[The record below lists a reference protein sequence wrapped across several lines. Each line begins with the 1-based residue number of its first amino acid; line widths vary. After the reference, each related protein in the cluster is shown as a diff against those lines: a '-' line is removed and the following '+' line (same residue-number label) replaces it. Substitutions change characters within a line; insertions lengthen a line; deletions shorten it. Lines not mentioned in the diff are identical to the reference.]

1 MKEFYTRTITAFTYA
16 LVLLFSL
23 FYNQYLFFSIGFICS
38 LILVFEFI
46 KLVSDY
52 NHKFLSSDSGKSYLI
67 LYLTFPLYLSL
78 FILSKYP
85 EFQIGFLI
93 IIVITNILLGFSLLK
108 KKLFS
113 FSILKN
119 RFLGHFYLVG
129 SLVIFFSMS
138 NVSGT
143 YNPLIVFCFL
153 SLIWISDSAA
163 YVFGVSFGKRP
174 LLKSVSPKKSVEG
187 FVGGIIFSI
196 ILAIIFN
203 FYLNTNF
210 SLIQW
215 LIIGVLTS
223 ILGTLGDLVQ
233 SQFKR
238 EAGVKDSGKWL
249 PGHGGLYDRMDSII
263 FTAPFIY
270 LLIIIFNYVS

>member
-1 MKEFYTRTITAFTYA
+1 MKEFYTRSLTALAYA
-16 LVLLFSL
+16 IVLLFPL
-23 FYNQYLFFSIGFICS
+23 FFNQYIFFLVGFICS

-52 NHKFLSSDSGKSYLI
+52 NHKFFSVDSGKSYLI

-85 EFQIGFLI
+85 EFQLVFLL
-93 IIVITNILLGFSLLK
+93 IIVITNVLLGFSLLK
-108 KKLFS
+108 KKFFS

-119 RFLGHFYLVG
+119 RFVGHFYLVG

-138 NVSGT
+138 NILGT
-143 YNPLIVFCFL
+143 YDPMIILSFL

-174 LLKSVSPKKSVEG
+174 LLKSVSPKKSIEG
-187 FVGGIIFSI
+187 FIGGVIFSI
-196 ILAIIFN
+196 LLSVIFS
-203 FYLNTNF
+203 FYININF
-210 SLIQW
+210 SLTQW
-215 LIIGVLTS
+215 LIIAVVTS
-223 ILGTLGDLVQ
+223 VLGTLGDLVQ

-263 FTAPFIY
+263 FASPFIY
-270 LLIIIFNYVS
+270 LLIKIFENVS

>member
-1 MKEFYTRTITAFTYA
+1 MKEFYTRSYTALAYA
-16 LVLLFSL
+16 IFLLFPL
-23 FYNQYLFFSIGFICS
+23 FYNQYLFYTAGFICS

-52 NHKFLSSDSGKSYLI
+52 NHKFFSLDSGKSYLI

-78 FILSKYP
+78 FILSKYS
-85 EFQIGFLI
+85 EFQLGFLI
-93 IIVITNILLGFSLLK
+93 LIVITNILLGFSLLK

-119 RFLGHFYLVG
+119 RFVGHFYLVG

-138 NVSGT
+138 NISGT
-143 YNPLIVFCFL
+143 YNPFIVFSFL
-153 SLIWISDSAA
+153 ALIWISDSAA
-163 YVFGVSFGKRP
+163 YVFGVNFGKRP
-174 LLKSVSPKKSVEG
+174 LLKSVSPKKSIEG
-187 FVGGIIFSI
+187 FLGGIIFSI
-196 ILAIIFN
+196 ILSLIFN
-203 FYLNTNF
+203 FYINTDF
-210 SLIQW
+210 SLFQW

-223 ILGTLGDLVQ
+223 VLGTLGDLVQ

-263 FTAPFIY
+263 FAAPFIY
-270 LLIIIFNYVS
+270 LTIKTFIYVS

>member
-1 MKEFYTRTITAFTYA
+1 MKEFYTRSITAFTYA

-174 LLKSVSPKKSVEG
+174 LLKSVSPKKSIEG

-263 FTAPFIY
+263 FASPFIY
-270 LLIIIFNYVS
+270 LLIKLFNYVS

>member
-1 MKEFYTRTITAFTYA
+1 MKEFYTRSFTALAYA
-16 LVLLFSL
+16 IVLLFPL
-23 FYNQYLFFSIGFICS
+23 FFKQYLFYLVGFICS

-52 NHKFLSSDSGKSYLI
+52 NHKFFSVDSGKSYLI

-85 EFQIGFLI
+85 EFQLVFLL
-93 IIVITNILLGFSLLK
+93 IIVITNVLLGFSLLK
-108 KKLFS
+108 KKFFS

-119 RFLGHFYLVG
+119 RFVGHFYLVG

-138 NVSGT
+138 NILGT
-143 YNPLIVFCFL
+143 YDPMIILSFL

-174 LLKSVSPKKSVEG
+174 LLKSVSPKKSIEG
-187 FVGGIIFSI
+187 FIGGVIFSILLSIIFS
-196 ILAIIFN
+196 
-203 FYLNTNF
+203 FYININF
-210 SLIQW
+210 SLTQW
-215 LIIGVLTS
+215 LIIAVVTS
-223 ILGTLGDLVQ
+223 VLGTLGDLVQ

-263 FTAPFIY
+263 FASPFIY
-270 LLIIIFNYVS
+270 LIIKIFENVS

>member
-1 MKEFYTRTITAFTYA
+1 MKEFYTRSLTALAYA
-16 LVLLFSL
+16 IVLLFPL
-23 FYNQYLFFSIGFICS
+23 FFNQYMFYLVGFICS

-52 NHKFLSSDSGKSYLI
+52 NHKFFSVDSGKSYLI

-85 EFQIGFLI
+85 EFQLVFLLI
-93 IIVITNILLGFSLLK
+93 IVVTNVLLGFSLLK
-108 KKLFS
+108 KKFFS

-119 RFLGHFYLVG
+119 RFVGHFYLVG

-138 NVSGT
+138 NILGT
-143 YNPLIVFCFL
+143 YDPMIILSFL

-174 LLKSVSPKKSVEG
+174 LLKSVSPKKSIEG
-187 FVGGIIFSI
+187 FIGGVIFSI
-196 ILAIIFN
+196 LLSVIFS
-203 FYLNTNF
+203 FYININF
-210 SLIQW
+210 SLTQW
-215 LIIGVLTS
+215 LIIAVVTS
-223 ILGTLGDLVQ
+223 VLGTLGDLVQ

-263 FTAPFIY
+263 FASPFIY
-270 LLIIIFNYVS
+270 LIIKIFENVS

>member
-1 MKEFYTRTITAFTYA
+1 MKEFYTRSLTALAYA
-16 LVLLFSL
+16 IVLLFPL
-23 FYNQYLFFSIGFICS
+23 FFNQYIFYLVGFICS

-52 NHKFLSSDSGKSYLI
+52 NHKFFSVDSGKSYLI

-85 EFQIGFLI
+85 EFQLVFLL
-93 IIVITNILLGFSLLK
+93 IIVITNVLLGFSLLK
-108 KKLFS
+108 KKFFS

-119 RFLGHFYLVG
+119 RFVGHFYLVG

-138 NVSGT
+138 NILGT
-143 YNPLIVFCFL
+143 YDPMIILSFL

-174 LLKSVSPKKSVEG
+174 LLKSVSPKKSIEG
-187 FVGGIIFSI
+187 FIGGVIFSI
-196 ILAIIFN
+196 LLSVIFS
-203 FYLNTNF
+203 FYININF
-210 SLIQW
+210 SLTQW
-215 LIIGVLTS
+215 LIIAVVTS
-223 ILGTLGDLVQ
+223 VLGTLGDLVQ

-263 FTAPFIY
+263 FASPFIY
-270 LLIIIFNYVS
+270 LLIKIFEYVS

>member
-1 MKEFYTRTITAFTYA
+1 MKEFYTRSLTALAYA
-16 LVLLFSL
+16 IVLLFPL
-23 FYNQYLFFSIGFICS
+23 FYNQYLFYIVGFLCS
-38 LILVFEFI
+38 LVLVFEFI
-46 KLVSDY
+46 KLISNY

-78 FILSKYP
+78 FVLSKYS
-85 EFQIGFLI
+85 EFQLGFLI
-93 IIVITNILLGFSLLK
+93 VIVSTNIILGFSLLK

-119 RFLGHFYLVG
+119 RFIGHFYLVG

-138 NVSGT
+138 NVNN
-143 YNPLIVFCFL
+143 YYEPLITFSFL

-163 YVFGVSFGKRP
+163 YVFGVNFGKRP
-174 LLKSVSPKKSVEG
+174 LLKSVSPKKSIEG
-187 FVGGIIFSI
+187 FLGGLFFSI
-196 ILAIIFN
+196 LLSIMFSKYIELN
-203 FYLNTNF
+203 FTL
-210 SLIQW
+210 LQW

-223 ILGTLGDLVQ
+223 ALGALGDLVQ

-263 FTAPFIY
+263 FAAPFIY
-270 LLIIIFNYVS
+270 LTIKTFIYVS

>member
-1 MKEFYTRTITAFTYA
+1 M
-16 LVLLFSL
+16 
-23 FYNQYLFFSIGFICS
+23 
-38 LILVFEFI
+38 
-46 KLVSDY
+46 
-52 NHKFLSSDSGKSYLI
+52 
-67 LYLTFPLYLSL
+67 
-78 FILSKYP
+78 
-85 EFQIGFLI
+85 
-93 IIVITNILLGFSLLK
+93 K

-174 LLKSVSPKKSVEG
+174 LLKSVSPKKSIEG

>member
-1 MKEFYTRTITAFTYA
+1 MKEFYTRSLTALAYA
-16 LVLLFSL
+16 IVLLFPL
-23 FYNQYLFFSIGFICS
+23 FFNQYIFFLVGFICS

-52 NHKFLSSDSGKSYLI
+52 NHKFFSVDSGKSYLI

-85 EFQIGFLI
+85 EFQLVFLL
-93 IIVITNILLGFSLLK
+93 IIVITNVLLGFSLLK
-108 KKLFS
+108 KKFFS

-119 RFLGHFYLVG
+119 RFVGNFYLVG

-138 NVSGT
+138 NILGT
-143 YNPLIVFCFL
+143 YDPMIILSFL

-174 LLKSVSPKKSVEG
+174 LLKSVSPKKSIEG
-187 FVGGIIFSI
+187 FIGGVIFSI
-196 ILAIIFN
+196 LLSVIFS
-203 FYLNTNF
+203 FYININF
-210 SLIQW
+210 SLTQW
-215 LIIGVLTS
+215 LIIAVVTS
-223 ILGTLGDLVQ
+223 VLGTLGDLVQ

-263 FTAPFIY
+263 FASPFIY
-270 LLIIIFNYVS
+270 LLIKIFEYVS

>member
-1 MKEFYTRTITAFTYA
+1 MKEFYTRSLTALAYA
-16 LVLLFSL
+16 IVLLFPL
-23 FYNQYLFFSIGFICS
+23 FFNQYMFYLVGFICS

-52 NHKFLSSDSGKSYLI
+52 NHKFFSVDSGKSYLI

-85 EFQIGFLI
+85 EFQLVFLL
-93 IIVITNILLGFSLLK
+93 IIVITNVLLGFSLIK
-108 KKLFS
+108 KKFFS

-119 RFLGHFYLVG
+119 RFVGHFYLVG

-138 NVSGT
+138 NILGT
-143 YNPLIVFCFL
+143 YDPMIILSFL

-174 LLKSVSPKKSVEG
+174 LLKSVSPKKSIEG
-187 FVGGIIFSI
+187 FIGGVIFSI
-196 ILAIIFN
+196 LLSVIFS
-203 FYLNTNF
+203 FYININF
-210 SLIQW
+210 SLTQW
-215 LIIGVLTS
+215 LIIAVVTS
-223 ILGTLGDLVQ
+223 VLGTLGDLVQ

-263 FTAPFIY
+263 FASPFIY
-270 LLIIIFNYVS
+270 LLIKIFEYVS

>member
-1 MKEFYTRTITAFTYA
+1 MKEFYTRSLTAFTYA

-23 FYNQYLFFSIGFICS
+23 FYNQYLFYSVGFVCS

-78 FILSKYP
+78 FILSKYS
-85 EFQIGFLI
+85 EFQIGFLV
-93 IIVITNILLGFSLLK
+93 IIVVTNILLGFSLLK

-119 RFLGHFYLVG
+119 RFVGHFYLVG

-143 YNPLIVFCFL
+143 YNALIVFSFL
-153 SLIWISDSAA
+153 SIVWSSDSAA
-163 YVFGVSFGKRP
+163 YVFGVNFGKRP
-174 LLKSVSPKKSVEG
+174 LLKSVSPKKSIEG
-187 FVGGIIFSI
+187 FIGGIIFSI
-196 ILAIIFN
+196 ILSWIFSL
-203 FYLNTNF
+203 YLNINF

-215 LIIGVLTS
+215 LIIGLLTS
-223 ILGTLGDLVQ
+223 VLGTLGDLVQ

-238 EAGVKDSGKWL
+238 EAGVKDSGKWM

-270 LLIIIFNYVS
+270 LTIKTFIYVS

>member
-1 MKEFYTRTITAFTYA
+1 MTAFTYA
-16 LVLLFSL
+16 IILLFPL
-23 FYNQYLFFSIGFICS
+23 FYNQYFFYIVGFICS

-52 NHKFLSSDSGKSYLI
+52 NHKFLTSDSGKSYLI

-85 EFQIGFLI
+85 EFQLVFLL
-93 IIVITNILLGFSLLK
+93 IIVITNVLLGFSLIK
-108 KKLFS
+108 KKFFS

-119 RFLGHFYLVG
+119 RFVGHFYLVG

-138 NVSGT
+138 NINGV
-143 YNPLIVFCFL
+143 YDPLIIFIFL
-153 SLIWISDSAA
+153 NLIWISDSAA
-163 YVFGVSFGKRP
+163 YVFGINFGKRP
-174 LLKSVSPKKSVEG
+174 LLKSVSPKKSIEG
-187 FVGGIIFSI
+187 FIGGLIFSVLLSIIFS
-196 ILAIIFN
+196 A
-203 FYLNTNF
+203 YLEINF

-215 LIIGVLTS
+215 IIIGLSTS

-263 FTAPFIY
+263 FAAPFIY
-270 LLIIIFNYVS
+270 LLIKTFNYVS

>member
-1 MKEFYTRTITAFTYA
+1 MKEFYTRSLTALAYA
-16 LVLLFSL
+16 IVLLFPL
-23 FYNQYLFFSIGFICS
+23 FFNQYMFYLVGFICS

-52 NHKFLSSDSGKSYLI
+52 NHKFFSVDSGKSYLI

-85 EFQIGFLI
+85 EFQLVFLL
-93 IIVITNILLGFSLLK
+93 IIVITNVLLGFSLLK
-108 KKLFS
+108 KKFFS

-119 RFLGHFYLVG
+119 RFVGHFYLVG

-138 NVSGT
+138 NILGT
-143 YNPLIVFCFL
+143 YDPMIILSFL

-174 LLKSVSPKKSVEG
+174 LLKSVSPKKSIEG
-187 FVGGIIFSI
+187 FIGGVIFSI
-196 ILAIIFN
+196 LLSVIFS
-203 FYLNTNF
+203 FYININF
-210 SLIQW
+210 SLTQW
-215 LIIGVLTS
+215 LIIAVVTS
-223 ILGTLGDLVQ
+223 VLGTLGDLVQ
-233 SQFKR
+233 SKFKR

-263 FTAPFIY
+263 FASPFIY
-270 LLIIIFNYVS
+270 LLIKIFEYVS

>member
-1 MKEFYTRTITAFTYA
+1 MKEFYTRSLTALAYA
-16 LVLLFSL
+16 IVLLFPL
-23 FYNQYLFFSIGFICS
+23 FFNQYMFYLVGFICS

-52 NHKFLSSDSGKSYLI
+52 NHKFLSVDSGKSYLI

-85 EFQIGFLI
+85 EFQLVFLL
-93 IIVITNILLGFSLLK
+93 IIVITNVLLGFSLIK
-108 KKLFS
+108 KKFFS

-119 RFLGHFYLVG
+119 RFVGHFYLVG

-138 NVSGT
+138 NILGT
-143 YNPLIVFCFL
+143 YDPMIILSFL

-174 LLKSVSPKKSVEG
+174 LLKSVSPKKSIEG
-187 FVGGIIFSI
+187 FIGGVIFSI
-196 ILAIIFN
+196 LLSVIFS
-203 FYLNTNF
+203 FYININF
-210 SLIQW
+210 SLTQW
-215 LIIGVLTS
+215 LIIAVVTS
-223 ILGTLGDLVQ
+223 VLGTLGDLVQ

-263 FTAPFIY
+263 FASPFIY
-270 LLIIIFNYVS
+270 LLIKIFEYVS

>member
-1 MKEFYTRTITAFTYA
+1 MKEFYTRSLTALAYA
-16 LVLLFSL
+16 IVLLFPL
-23 FYNQYLFFSIGFICS
+23 FFNQYMFYLVGFICS

-52 NHKFLSSDSGKSYLI
+52 NHKFFSVDSGKSYLI

-85 EFQIGFLI
+85 EFQLVFLL
-93 IIVITNILLGFSLLK
+93 IIVITNVLLGFSLLK
-108 KKLFS
+108 KKFFS

-119 RFLGHFYLVG
+119 RFVGHFYLVG

-138 NVSGT
+138 NILGT
-143 YNPLIVFCFL
+143 YDPMIILSFL

-174 LLKSVSPKKSVEG
+174 LLKSVSPKKSIEG
-187 FVGGIIFSI
+187 FIGGVIFSI
-196 ILAIIFN
+196 LLSVIFS
-203 FYLNTNF
+203 FYININF
-210 SLIQW
+210 SLTQW
-215 LIIGVLTS
+215 LIIAVVTS
-223 ILGTLGDLVQ
+223 VLGTLGDLVQ
-233 SQFKR
+233 SQFIR

-263 FTAPFIY
+263 FASPFIY
-270 LLIIIFNYVS
+270 LLIKIFEYVS

>member
-1 MKEFYTRTITAFTYA
+1 MKEFYTRSFTALAYA
-16 LVLLFSL
+16 IVLLFPL
-23 FYNQYLFFSIGFICS
+23 FFNQYLFYIVGFICS

-52 NHKFLSSDSGKSYLI
+52 NHKFLSVDSGKSYLI

-85 EFQIGFLI
+85 EFQLVFLI
-93 IIVITNILLGFSLLK
+93 IIVTTNVLLGFSLLK
-108 KKLFS
+108 KKFFS

-119 RFLGHFYLVG
+119 RFVGHFYLVG

-138 NVSGT
+138 NVLGT
-143 YNPLIVFCFL
+143 YDPLIILSFL

-174 LLKSVSPKKSVEG
+174 LLKSVSPKKSIEG
-187 FVGGIIFSI
+187 FIGGVIFSI
-196 ILAIIFN
+196 LLSLVFSFYININ
-203 FYLNTNF
+203 FRMV
-210 SLIQW
+210 QW
-215 LIIGVLTS
+215 LIIAVVTS
-223 ILGTLGDLVQ
+223 VLGTLGDLVQ

-263 FTAPFIY
+263 FAAPFIY
-270 LLIIIFNYVS
+270 LLIKIFEYVS